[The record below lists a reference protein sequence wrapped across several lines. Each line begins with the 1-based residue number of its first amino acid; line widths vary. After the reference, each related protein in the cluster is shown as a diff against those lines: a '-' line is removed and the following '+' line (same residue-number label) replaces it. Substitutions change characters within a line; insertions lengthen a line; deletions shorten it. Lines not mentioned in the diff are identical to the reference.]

1 MKPILLVDFGSTNT
15 KVTAVD
21 VEEYRVL
28 GTATAYTTVET
39 DINEGLENALKIL
52 EKTTGPLEFAERY
65 ACSSAAGGLK
75 MISIGLVPELTAQ
88 ASREASLG
96 AGAKVWKTYSFQLT
110 KGDMREIEE
119 YHPDIILL
127 TGGTD
132 GGNTETILYNA
143 QVLSGLSYD
152 CPIVIAGNRNAA
164 DQCEEILKDRSV
176 YVCENVMPRLG
187 ELNVLPAQ
195 KQIREIFLK
204 RIVQGKGLS
213 EAADLVSGII
223 MPTPSAM
230 LAAMEEA
237 RQAACA
243 EGIPLTTAEIRE
255 WVKLIDSLSPE
266 GATTDVYSI
275 ADGNPANIGTVMKG
289 LKEPYSKRSVEGDIG
304 MRYSVHGILEAAG
317 DRKLSLLSGINRKRV
332 AELVDFLG
340 SHTDYIPDNEEMEKM
355 DFALACGA
363 VETAVSRHAGTL
375 EQVYTPT
382 GLTFLQSGK
391 DLRSVKYVVATGGAL
406 IHAKNVREIAGK
418 ALYDPQTPESLRPE
432 NAKILID
439 DKYILAA
446 MGLLSQYYPLAA
458 LEIMKK
464 EIADYGHYE

>member
-230 LAAMEEA
+230 LAAMELLS
-237 RQAACA
+237 
-243 EGIPLTTAEIRE
+243 EGWEDHPGIGELVA
-255 WVKLIDSLSPE
+255 VDLG

-418 ALYDPQTPESLRPE
+418 ALYAPQTPESLRPE

>member
-230 LAAMEEA
+230 LAAMELLS
-237 RQAACA
+237 
-243 EGIPLTTAEIRE
+243 EGWEDHLGIGELVA
-255 WVKLIDSLSPE
+255 VDLG

-432 NAKILID
+432 NAKILI
-439 DKYILAA
+439 YSGSYGLAFSILSP
-446 MGLLSQYYPLAA
+446 GCSGNN
-458 LEIMKK
+458 E
-464 EIADYGHYE
+464 EGDC

>member
-15 KVTAVD
+15 KVTAADVD
-21 VEEYRVL
+21 ECRIL

-39 DINEGLENALKIL
+39 DINEGLGNALKIL
-52 EKTTGPLEFAERY
+52 EKTTGPLEYAERY

-110 KGDMREIEE
+110 KGDMEEIEN

-143 QVLSGLSYD
+143 GVLSQLSYD
-152 CPIVIAGNRNAA
+152 CPIVVAGNRNAA

-230 LAAMEEA
+230 LEAMELLS
-237 RQAACA
+237 
-243 EGIPLTTAEIRE
+243 EGWEDHPGIGELVA
-255 WVKLIDSLSPE
+255 VDLG

-275 ADGNPANIGTVMKG
+275 AEGSPANIGTVIKG
-289 LKEPYSKRSVEGDIG
+289 LQEPYSKRSVEGDIG

-317 DRKLSLLSGINRKRV
+317 DRKLSALSGISRKRV
-332 AELVDFLG
+332 REMVDFLG

-391 DLRSVKYVVATGGAL
+391 DLRRVKYVVATGGAL
-406 IHAKNVREIAGK
+406 IHARNVREIAEK
-418 ALYDPQTPESLRPE
+418 ALYDPQTPNSLRPE
-432 NAKILID
+432 KAKILID
-439 DKYILAA
+439 EKYILAA

-464 EIADYGHYE
+464 EIADYGHNE

>member
-15 KVTAVD
+15 KVTAADVD
-21 VEEYRVL
+21 ECRIL

-39 DINEGLENALKIL
+39 DINEGLGNALKIL
-52 EKTTGPLEFAERY
+52 EKTTGPLEYAERY

-110 KGDMREIEE
+110 KGDMREIED

-143 QVLSGLSYD
+143 QALSKLSYD
-152 CPIVIAGNRNAA
+152 CPIVVAGNRNAA
-164 DQCEEILKDRSV
+164 DECLEILKDRSV

-230 LAAMEEA
+230 LEAMELLS
-237 RQAACA
+237 
-243 EGIPLTTAEIRE
+243 EGWEDHPGIGELVA
-255 WVKLIDSLSPE
+255 VDLG

-275 ADGNPANIGTVMKG
+275 AEGNPVNIGTVMKG
-289 LKEPYSKRSVEGDIG
+289 LQEPYSKRSVEGDIG

-317 DRKLSLLSGINRKRV
+317 DRKLSALSGISRKRV
-332 AELVDFLG
+332 RELVDFLG
-340 SHTDYIPDNEEMEKM
+340 SHTDYIPDNEEMEKNGLCSGLRSCRNSG
-355 DFALACGA
+355 FPPC
-363 VETAVSRHAGTL
+363 RHPG
-375 EQVYTPT
+375 T
-382 GLTFLQSGK
+382 GLHPYGTDLSPKRERPAESQVRGGHRGSSDPCQECEGDSGK
-391 DLRSVKYVVATGGAL
+391 S
-406 IHAKNVREIAGK
+406 
-418 ALYDPQTPESLRPE
+418 SL
-432 NAKILID
+432 
-439 DKYILAA
+439 
-446 MGLLSQYYPLAA
+446 
-458 LEIMKK
+458 
-464 EIADYGHYE
+464 

>member
-75 MISIGLVPELTAQ
+75 MISIGLVPEPTAP
-88 ASREASLG
+88 ASREASLW

-164 DQCEEILKDRSV
+164 DQCEEILKDRSI

-230 LAAMEEA
+230 LAAMELLS
-237 RQAACA
+237 
-243 EGIPLTTAEIRE
+243 EGWEDHPGIGELVA
-255 WVKLIDSLSPE
+255 VDLG

>member
-21 VEEYRVL
+21 VEDCRIL
-28 GTATAYTTVET
+28 GTAAVYTTVET
-39 DINEGLENALKIL
+39 DINEGLDHGLEIL
-52 EKTTGPLEFAERY
+52 EKETGPLDFEERY

-75 MISIGLVPELTAQ
+75 MISIGLVPDLTAQ

-110 KGDMREIEE
+110 KGDFKEIEE

-132 GGNTETILYNA
+132 GGNTENILYNA
-143 QVLSGLSYD
+143 QVLSALSYD

-164 DQCEEILKDRSV
+164 DQCQEILKGRSTF
-176 YVCENVMPRLG
+176 VCENVMPRLG
-187 ELNVLPAQ
+187 ELNVIPAQ

-213 EAADLVSGII
+213 KAADLVSGII

-230 LAAMEEA
+230 MEAMELL
-237 RQAACA
+237 A
-243 EGIPLTTAEIRE
+243 EGWEDHPGLGEL
-255 WVKLIDSLSPE
+255 VGVDLG
-266 GATTDVYSI
+266 GATTDVYSV
-275 ADGNPANIGTVMKG
+275 AEGNPANVGTVMKG
-289 LKEPYSKRSVEGDIG
+289 LQEPYAKRSVEGDIG
-304 MRYSVHGILEAAG
+304 MRYSVHGILEAVG
-317 DRKLSLLSGINRKRV
+317 DRKLSLLSGIPRKRIP
-332 AELVDFLG
+332 ELVDFLG
-340 SHTDYIPDNEEMEKM
+340 SHTDYIPDNEEMRHM

-363 VETAVSRHAGTL
+363 VQTAVSRHAGIL
-375 EQVYTPT
+375 EQVYTPA

-391 DLRSVKYVVATGGAL
+391 DLRKVKYVVATGGAL
-406 IHAKNVREIAGK
+406 IHGEKVREIAAK
-418 ALYDPQTPESLRPE
+418 ALYDPQMPNSLRPE
-432 NAKILID
+432 RAKILVD
-439 DKYILAA
+439 EKYILAA
-446 MGLLSQYYPLAA
+446 MGLLSQYYPVAA

-464 EIADYGHYE
+464 EIADYGHNE